1 MTSDSLNLL
10 AYQSGLVATPLQEQ
24 AASAARDLCTEQQL
38 MRIGDPLPLV
48 FCRRVGD
55 VGGVLVSPPATEA
68 RFENNATNV
77 LTASWHLV
85 VSEGPI
91 DPIEVRDVF
100 QCACRVGNSTQSFS
114 RRAGNWSPG
123 NVTVDRGGTYKRW
136 DVPRFCGAA
145 GTFNNLHTLSF
156 VNTYADGEEWNRAVH
171 AFIRGGRHVTRL
183 VDGVIGP
190 SNNVVD
196 LYLLLLRKVERI
208 PENLID
214 LDNLRHAARFTEALG
229 MRFDGNFSGEATQN
243 LDDWR
248 ENVLKPYFLLQAT
261 RINGRE
267 GLMPLLP
274 TNRDG
279 SLYTGVVG
287 PHATLTELDL
297 DLSTWDLQ
305 FLSLADRRPIRAQ
318 MMWRQQ
324 ADGIDSI
331 VRTSEVYFRPPHD
344 APDGPFEQHD
354 LSEFACSERHIAK
367 VGAYLV
373 AHRALVTH
381 TLKVDAIPGDYNS
394 SVSDGMIVRVTVP
407 RTVDGQTTSTHDYLY
422 RVVSIEK
429 DLGGTTVFNLV
440 HFPLDTQGR
449 SAVAMAVLSANPS
462 GLVLPIAKTGPV
474 CDVNSSTDTTSL
486 PDNGI
491 PWNLPTDPT
500 FGIPIDPPFDPIDP
514 IDPPIPPNPPMQP
527 MPPDPPDRPMPPDPP
542 GPDGPPGDP
551 LGDPSGNPPGG
562 EPNEQQPNPDDPF
575 DPRNL
580 PPGCVYVY
588 DPKTDGYGVK
598 CTPPPGQPTTSGSRD
613 YFPWDKTPFEWENAQ
628 IDLKY
633 VIITEDLDTF
643 ASNTVPGV
651 VEQGQLLSKG
661 SKKTAG
667 PFAWSGQGYGFRT
680 FPAGTIA
687 VQKFLGNYPTPFALV
702 QYYGFYVLR
711 HQPRTTPSGTQYT
724 ETAEVVVAQMP
735 IDIGDKSAFN
745 PTIFGT
751 FYWNNT
757 VTTRIEIIEL
767 KLNGVPQTPPVFT
780 QNTTRP
786 GY

>member
-10 AYQSGLVATPLQEQ
+10 AYQSGLVATPLEEQ
-24 AASAARDLCTEQQL
+24 AASAARDLCTEQAL

-55 VGGVLVSPPATEA
+55 VGGVLVSPSATEA
-68 RFENNATNV
+68 RFANSATNV

-91 DPIEVRDVF
+91 TPIQARDVF
-100 QCACRVGNSTQSFS
+100 QCACRVGTSTQSFS

-156 VNTYADGEEWNRAVH
+156 VNTYADGEEWNRQVH

-183 VDGVIGP
+183 LDGVTGP

-196 LYLLLLRKVERI
+196 LYLLLLRRVERI

-229 MRFDGNFSGEATQN
+229 MRFDGNFSGEATGN

-279 SLYTGVVG
+279 SIYTGVVG

-305 FLSLADRRPIRAQ
+305 FLSLADRRPICAQ

-331 VRTSEVYFRPPHD
+331 VRTTEVRFRPPYD

-354 LSEFACSERHIAK
+354 LSEFACSEQHIAK

-407 RTVDGQTTSTHDYLY
+407 RAVDGQTTSTHDYLY

-440 HFPLDTQGR
+440 HFPLDAQGR
-449 SAVAMAVLSANPS
+449 SALSMAVISANPT
-462 GLVLPIAKTGPV
+462 GLVLPIAKTGPM
-474 CDVNSSTDTTSL
+474 CDVNSSTDTTDLS
-486 PDNGI
+486 DDGI
-491 PWNLPTDPT
+491 PFDMPTDNP
-500 FGIPIDPPFDPIDP
+500 FDIPIDPPFDPL
-514 IDPPIPPNPPMQP
+514 DPPIPPNPPMPP
-527 MPPDPPDRPMPPDPP
+527 MPFDPIDPPMPTDPP
-542 GPDGPPGDP
+542 GPDDPPGDP
-551 LGDPSGNPPGG
+551 PEDK
-562 EPNEQQPNPDDPF
+562 PNEEQQNPDNPTDE
-575 DPRNL
+575 RIL
-580 PPGCVYVY
+580 PKGCQYVY
-588 DPKTDGYGVK
+588 DASAGRFFIVCPP
-598 CTPPPGQPTTSGSRD
+598 PPPGQPTT
-613 YFPWDKTPFEWENAQ
+613 
-628 IDLKY
+628 
-633 VIITEDLDTF
+633 
-643 ASNTVPGV
+643 
-651 VEQGQLLSKG
+651 
-661 SKKTAG
+661 
-667 PFAWSGQGYGFRT
+667 
-680 FPAGTIA
+680 
-687 VQKFLGNYPTPFALV
+687 PTPPPTSPTAPWGPL
-702 QYYGFYVLR
+702 GAP
-711 HQPRTTPSGTQYT
+711 QPGMQTYDISWDQVVDSYSSEAFDCSGRKTRDAEVNGAEFPNSGTSTHYAENVTSWVFVQTGTTKYACAPTYT
-724 ETAEVVVAQMP
+724 PGPQGKLP
-735 IDIGDKSAFN
+735 LGISAFN
-745 PTIFGT
+745 SNDKDPNGFTGLRNKGVGGYQGFGSASGPTFETRSIVFFARVRNFRIRKHGT
-751 FYWNNT
+751 QDWQAGN
-757 VTTRIEIIEL
+757 
-767 KLNGVPQTPPVFT
+767 
-780 QNTTRP
+780 P
-786 GY
+786 GPGQDGDNL

>member
-1 MTSDSLNLL
+1 
-10 AYQSGLVATPLQEQ
+10 VATPLQEQ
-24 AASAARDLCTEQQL
+24 AASAARDLCTEQAL

-68 RFENNATNV
+68 RFANSATNV

-91 DPIEVRDVF
+91 TPIQARDVF
-100 QCACRVGNSTQSFS
+100 QCACRVGSSTQSFS
-114 RRAGNWSPG
+114 RRAGTWSPG
-123 NVTVDRGGTYKRW
+123 NVTVDRGGTYTRW

-156 VNTYADGEEWNRAVH
+156 VNTFQDGEEWNRQVH

-183 VDGVIGP
+183 VDGVTGP

-229 MRFDGNFSGEATQN
+229 MRFDGNFSGEATGN

-279 SLYTGVVG
+279 SIYTGRVG
-287 PHATLTELDL
+287 PHATLTELDM

-354 LSEFACSERHIAK
+354 LSEFACSEQHIAK

-394 SVSDGMIVRVTVP
+394 TVSDGMIVRVKVP
-407 RTVDGQTTSTHDYLY
+407 RAVDGQIASTHDYLY

-440 HFPLDTQGR
+440 HFPLDAEGR
-449 SAVAMAVLSANPS
+449 SAVAMAVMSANPS

-474 CDVNSSTDTTSL
+474 CDVNSSTDTTDL
-486 PDNGI
+486 LDDGI

-500 FGIPIDPPFDPIDP
+500 FGIPLGPDLPGLPDVPDLP
-514 IDPPIPPNPPMQP
+514 GLPNPPGLPDLPGLPEM
-527 MPPDPPDRPMPPDPP
+527 PDPPMPPDPP
-542 GPDGPPGDP
+542 GPDGPTG
-551 LGDPSGNPPGG
+551 GAPGG
-562 EPNEQQPNPDDPF
+562 SGGVPGGSANEGQPNPDKK
-575 DPRNL
+575 
-580 PPGCVYVY
+580 PP
-588 DPKTDGYGVK
+588 T
-598 CTPPPGQPTTSGSRD
+598 TPPPGQPTS
-613 YFPWDKTPFEWENAQ
+613 PP
-628 IDLKY
+628 
-633 VIITEDLDTF
+633 
-643 ASNTVPGV
+643 P
-651 VEQGQLLSKG
+651 
-661 SKKTAG
+661 
-667 PFAWSGQGYGFRT
+667 
-680 FPAGTIA
+680 
-687 VQKFLGNYPTPFALV
+687 
-702 QYYGFYVLR
+702 
-711 HQPRTTPSGTQYT
+711 TTPSGPWGPLGAPQPGMQAYDIKWDQKHDSYFSASSDCSGKKTKDAYVLTVDFPDSSTTTHSADNVHTWVFVGAGTMKSSCGSSYSQGKTGKLPLGITAFNYNQKDPNSFGGLQKIGSGGYQGFGSVSGPT
-724 ETAEVVVAQMP
+724 FENNSVVFIAEVRNFQ
-735 IDIGDKSAFN
+735 IRKHGSGD
-745 PTIFGT
+745 P
-751 FYWNNT
+751 W
-757 VTTRIEIIEL
+757 
-767 KLNGVPQTPPVFT
+767 QTMD
-780 QNTTRP
+780 P
-786 GY
+786 GKGQDGDVL

>member
-1 MTSDSLNLL
+1 MAHGNLQADRAGDEGMTSDSLNLL
-10 AYQSGLVATPLQEQ
+10 AYQAGLVATPLQEQ
-24 AASAARDLCTEQQL
+24 AASAARDLCTEQAL

-68 RFENNATNV
+68 RFANSATNV

-100 QCACRVGNSTQSFS
+100 QCACRVGTSTQSFS

-156 VNTYADGEEWNRAVH
+156 VNTFQDGEEWNRQVH

-183 VDGVIGP
+183 VDGVTGP

-229 MRFDGNFSGEATQN
+229 MRFDGNFSGDATQN

-274 TNRDG
+274 TNLDG
-279 SLYTGVVG
+279 SIYTGVVR

-305 FLSLADRRPIRAQ
+305 FLSLADRRPICAQ

-331 VRTSEVYFRPPHD
+331 VRTTEVRFRPPYD

-394 SVSDGMIVRVTVP
+394 EVSDGMIVRVTVP
-407 RTVDGQTTSTHDYLY
+407 RAVDGQIASTHDYLY

-440 HFPLDTQGR
+440 HFPLDAEGR
-449 SAVAMAVLSANPS
+449 SALSMPVISANPT
-462 GLVLPIAKTGPV
+462 GLVLPIAKTGPA
-474 CDVNSSTDTTSL
+474 CDVNSSTDTTDL
-486 PDNGI
+486 PDDGI
-491 PWNLPTDPT
+491 PWDLPTDNP
-500 FGIPIDPPFDPIDP
+500 FDIPIDPPFDPIDP

-527 MPPDPPDRPMPPDPP
+527 MPPGQPDRPMPPDPP
-542 GPDGPPGDP
+542 GPDGPTGGAPGVSGGVPGGSANEEQKNPDKQALEKQQLQTKMALEEQTTTSPPAPTSPTKPWGP
-551 LGDPSGNPPGG
+551 LGAPQPGMQAYDIRWDQVVDSYSSTAFDCSG
-562 EPNEQQPNPDDPF
+562 
-575 DPRNL
+575 
-580 PPGCVYVY
+580 
-588 DPKTDGYGVK
+588 
-598 CTPPPGQPTTSGSRD
+598 
-613 YFPWDKTPFEWENAQ
+613 
-628 IDLKY
+628 
-633 VIITEDLDTF
+633 
-643 ASNTVPGV
+643 
-651 VEQGQLLSKG
+651 
-661 SKKTAG
+661 KKTRDAEVNS
-667 PFAWSGQGYGFRT
+667 AE
-680 FPAGTIA
+680 FPDSSTSTHYAENVTSWVF
-687 VQKFLGNYPTPFALV
+687 VQ
-702 QYYGFYVLR
+702 
-711 HQPRTTPSGTQYT
+711 SGTTKYT
-724 ETAEVVVAQMP
+724 CAPTFTPGPQGKLP
-735 IDIGDKSAFN
+735 LGISAFN
-745 PTIFGT
+745 STDTDENGFGGLRNKGAGGYQGFGSASGPTFETRSIVFFARVRNFRIRKHGT
-751 FYWNNT
+751 QEWQAGN
-757 VTTRIEIIEL
+757 
-767 KLNGVPQTPPVFT
+767 
-780 QNTTRP
+780 P
-786 GY
+786 GPGQDGDTL

>member
-1 MTSDSLNLL
+1 MTSDRLNLL

-24 AASAARDLCTEQQL
+24 AASAARDLCREQEL

-91 DPIEVRDVF
+91 TPIQARDVF
-100 QCACRVGNSTQSFS
+100 QCACRVGTSTQSFS

-123 NVTVDRGGTYKRW
+123 NVTVDRGGNYTRW
-136 DVPRFCGAA
+136 EVPRFCGAP
-145 GTFNNLHTLSF
+145 GTYSQLHTLSF
-156 VNTYADGEEWNRAVH
+156 VNTYADGEDWNRQVH

-183 VDGVIGP
+183 LDGVTGP

-229 MRFDGNFSGEATQN
+229 MRFDGNFSGDATQN

-279 SLYTGVVG
+279 SIYTGVVG

-297 DLSTWDLQ
+297 DLSSWDLQ
-305 FLSLADRRPIRAQ
+305 FLSLADRRPICAQ

-331 VRTSEVYFRPPHD
+331 VRTTEVRFRPPHN

-373 AHRALVTH
+373 AHRALVHH

-394 SVSDGMIVRVTVP
+394 SVSDGMIVRVRVP
-407 RTVDGQTTSTHDYLY
+407 RAVDGQTTSTHDYLY

-440 HFPLDTQGR
+440 HFPLDAQGR
-449 SAVAMAVLSANPS
+449 SAVAMAVMSANPP

-474 CDVNSSTDTTSL
+474 CDVNSSTDTLDL
-486 PDNGI
+486 PDQGI
-491 PWNLPTDPT
+491 PWDLPGDEM
-500 FGIPIDPPFDPIDP
+500 FEIPIDGPIDVP
-514 IDPPIPPNPPMQP
+514 IDGPLDGPLDPP
-527 MPPDPPDRPMPPDPP
+527 MPPMPPEPPAPPMPPDPP
-542 GPDGPPGDP
+542 GPDGPIFGIPGLP
-551 LGDPSGNPPGG
+551 GPPGPG
-562 EPNEQQPNPDDPF
+562 LNELQPNPDKK
-575 DPRNL
+575 
-580 PPGCVYVY
+580 PP
-588 DPKTDGYGVK
+588 T
-598 CTPPPGQPTTSGSRD
+598 TPTPGQPTTPAPTSPTKPWGPLGAPQDGMPTYDIRWQQIHDIYASAAFDCSGRKVAD
-613 YFPWDKTPFEWENAQ
+613 AYVQQAAFPDANDGKTYHYAENIHSWVFVQ
-628 IDLKY
+628 TGTTKY
-633 VIITEDLDTF
+633 KCGPTF
-643 ASNTVPGV
+643 IPG
-651 VEQGQLLSKG
+651 EEGKL
-661 SKKTAG
+661 
-667 PFAWSGQGYGFRT
+667 P
-680 FPAGTIA
+680 
-687 VQKFLGNYPTPFALV
+687 LG
-702 QYYGFYVLR
+702 
-711 HQPRTTPSGTQYT
+711 
-724 ETAEVVVAQMP
+724 
-735 IDIGDKSAFN
+735 ISAFN
-745 PTIFGT
+745 NNEKDANSFNGLRNKGIGGYQGFGSATAPTFNNVTIVFFSTVRNFQIRRHGT
-751 FYWNNT
+751 EQWQAGN
-757 VTTRIEIIEL
+757 
-767 KLNGVPQTPPVFT
+767 
-780 QNTTRP
+780 P
-786 GY
+786 GEGQDGDTL